1 MEKDSSKNCKNYP
14 NKKFKSYS
22 ECDQD
27 FVKRSL
33 KDLYSLQPFWAASVN
48 DTVTLKAYKPEY
60 SKIEAVIFNLYSGA
74 TASNCS
80 LPCETTSTLSSL
92 VYESDW
98 PIDHLET
105 ENYLDITPS
114 PKVMITRTDFPKVLL
129 ASALSSY
136 GGSMGFW
143 LGLGV
148 VQLTQILLRYFKNG
162 ILFIRR
168 I

>member
-1 MEKDSSKNCKNYP
+1 M
-14 NKKFKSYS
+14 
-22 ECDQD
+22 
-27 FVKRSL
+27 KRSL

-48 DTVTLKAYKPEY
+48 DTVTLKAYEPEY

-98 PIDHLET
+98 PLDHLET
-105 ENYLDITPS
+105 ENYLDFTPS

-148 VQLTQILLRYFKNG
+148 VQLTQILFRYFKKG
-162 ILFIRR
+162 ILFMRR